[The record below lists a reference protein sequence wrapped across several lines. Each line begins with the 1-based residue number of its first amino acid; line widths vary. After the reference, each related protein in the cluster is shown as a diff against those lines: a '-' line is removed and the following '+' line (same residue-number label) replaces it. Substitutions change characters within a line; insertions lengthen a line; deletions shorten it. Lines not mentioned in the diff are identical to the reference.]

1 MSKRESITLPLWKRI
16 LFSVVPVT
24 LLIALLIAAELIL
37 RQTSP
42 LPPPHLV
49 DEVQFDGISW
59 YQTSRPFLTRYF
71 PAGSPMVP
79 EFKTAL
85 FRKEKTPSTFRIMC
99 LGGSTMFGTPYD
111 MNANIQGILRRQL
124 RNRYPSVEFEV
135 INWGASAINSNVIR
149 DFAGDLLAFRPDL
162 ILAYIGHNEYYGPD
176 GVGASFP
183 EKLFPSLTPLKYR
196 LRELR
201 LVQIVQGWFAGGS
214 EANEHARGLMR
225 QVSRGS
231 LVPLDSDD
239 SRRVLAQFG
248 SNLDHIIGTFT
259 KARIP
264 VILSDISSNLTF
276 PPFAYDSTVTGW
288 SASAFDAHMR
298 ELATGKLF
306 AEMLQTIRTL
316 PAACAQ
322 HPLVLYW
329 NGIALRST
337 GDPVA
342 ARQSLLLARDGDLL
356 KFRAPGEVNAIIEAA
371 AMKHN
376 VPLVRADSLLSA
388 ASADGIPDDS
398 LFWEHLHP
406 TPRGYYVI
414 AGGFLEAITRSGII
428 RTPASPSPAVPFQ
441 PDSLH
446 VCWLD
451 LAYGDISIQHLTG
464 KWPFDRYVRT
474 PLVLQRG
481 DPEQLRI
488 VQEAYARKL
497 QWNEACYAS
506 AKAFWSAGKLRDALT
521 TYEAML
527 EEYPYSFYTNYLA
540 GNLLSAIGEK
550 SRAMEYLRVSIRS
563 NPDYLPPRLDLGLLE
578 TQSGRYDEALEQLQR
593 VVRQARSGSDE
604 LRMKANALYGIGA
617 VWANRGDA
625 VQAMAAVDQALALVP
640 QYADALRLKEALL
653 HMY

>member
-1 MSKRESITLPLWKRI
+1 MSKVESITLPLWKRL
-16 LFSVVPVT
+16 LFSVAPLA
-24 LLIALLIAAELIL
+24 LLIALLVAAELIL

-42 LPPPHLV
+42 VPPPHLV

-59 YQTSRPFLTRYF
+59 YQTNRSFLAGYF

-162 ILAYIGHNEYYGPD
+162 IIVYMGHNEYYGPD
-176 GVGASFP
+176 GVGASFL
-183 EKLFPSLTPLKYR
+183 EKRFPSLTPLKYR

-214 EANEHARGLMR
+214 EAIKHARGLMR
-225 QVSRGS
+225 QVSGGS
-231 LVPLDSDD
+231 LVSLDSDD

-264 VILSDISSNLTF
+264 VILSDVSSNLAF
-276 PPFAYDSTVTGW
+276 PPFAYDSTVAGW
-288 SASAFDAHMR
+288 SAWAFDARMR
-298 ELATGKLF
+298 ELAAGQLF
-306 AEMLQTIRTL
+306 AEMLQTVKTL

-342 ARQSLLLARDGDLL
+342 ARQSLRLARDGDLL
-356 KFRAPGEVNAIIEAA
+356 KFRAPGVVNTIIEAA
-371 AMKHN
+371 AMMHN

-406 TPRGYYVI
+406 TPRGYFVI
-414 AGGFLEAITRSGII
+414 ARGFLEAITRSGII
-428 RTPASPSPAVPFQ
+428 HAPASGSPVIPFQ

-451 LAYGDISIQHLTG
+451 LAYGDVSIQHLTG

-474 PLVLQRG
+474 PFVLQRG
-481 DPEQLRI
+481 DPEQVRI

-506 AKAFWSAGKLRDALT
+506 AKAFWRSGKLRDALT

-527 EEYPYSFYTNYLA
+527 EEYPYGFYTNYLA
-540 GNLLSAIGEK
+540 GSLLNTMGERG
-550 SRAMEYLRVSIRS
+550 RATEYMRASIRS

-578 TQSGRYDEALEQLQR
+578 VNNGSYAEALEHLQR
-593 VVRQARSGSDE
+593 VVQRAGSTGQE
-604 LRMKANALYGIGA
+604 LHMKANAWYGIGA
-617 VWANRGDA
+617 AWANRGDPR
-625 VQAMAAVDQALALVP
+625 QAMAALDQALALEP
-640 QYADALRLKEALL
+640 QYADALRLKETLL

>member
-24 LLIALLIAAELIL
+24 VLIALLIVAELIL
-37 RQTSP
+37 RQTSSV
-42 LPPPHLV
+42 LPAHLV

-59 YQTSRPFLTRYF
+59 YQTNRSFLAGYF

-149 DFAGDLLAFRPDL
+149 DFAGDLLVFRPDL
-162 ILAYIGHNEYYGPD
+162 IVVYMGHNEYYGPD
-176 GVGASFP
+176 GVGASSL
-183 EKLFPSLTPLKYR
+183 EKLFPSLTPFKYR

-201 LVQIVQGWFAGGS
+201 LVQIVQGWLAGGS

-225 QVSRGS
+225 QVSGGNLVS
-231 LVPLDSDD
+231 LESDD

-298 ELATGKLF
+298 DLATGKQF
-306 AEMLQTIRTL
+306 AEMLQTVRTV

-342 ARQSLLLARDGDLL
+342 ARQSLRLARDGDLL

-371 AMKHN
+371 AMKHK
-376 VPLVRADSLLSA
+376 VPLIRADSLLSA

-406 TPRGYYVI
+406 TPRGYYII

-428 RTPASPSPAVPFQ
+428 RTPASASPVVPFQ

-497 QWNEACYAS
+497 QWTEACYAS

-521 TYEAML
+521 TYEAIL
-527 EEYPYSFYTNYLA
+527 EEYPYGFYSNYLT
-540 GNLLSAIGEK
+540 GSLLNTMGERERAIHYMRASISA
-550 SRAMEYLRVSIRS
+550 

-578 TQSGRYDEALEQLQR
+578 VNNGRYEEAMEHLQR
-593 VVRQARSGSDE
+593 VVQRAGSTGQE
-604 LRMKANALYGIGA
+604 LHMKANALYGIGA
-617 VWANRGDA
+617 AWANRGDPR
-625 VQAMAAVDQALALVP
+625 QAMAAVDQALALEP
-640 QYADALRLKEALL
+640 GYPDAIRLKEALL
-653 HMY
+653 QGR